1 MAMAAMEAV
10 RRCVA
15 RRGGSRRRGG
25 ARGLLRCSR
34 GARWLRLR
42 RAVAT
47 GAFGRSGEREPGEGR
62 NERVGER
69 CGASRGV
76 VRSIQS
82 DEGRTGRQGGRRWRG
97 AAVRARRARA
107 VPLSGRKTTEEGGP
121 GGLGRLLAGP
131 ACCGWAAQ
139 GGAPGK
145 PLLLFIFVF

>member
-1 MAMAAMEAV
+1 MDCSDALEG
-10 RRCVA
+10 
-15 RRGGSRRRGG
+15 RGGYDYGE
-25 ARGLLRCSR
+25 
-34 GARWLRLR
+34 RWR
-42 RAVAT
+42 RA
-47 GAFGRSGEREPGEGR
+47 RSGGRERENQGRGR

-139 GGAPGK
+139 GK
-145 PLLLFIFVF
+145 PQVSPSLFYFCFLFFSDICFDLIKY